1 MLILLYAITAA
12 SSALTPSQGNAAAC
26 EDTPLNVTVIGILAK
41 TNGTVESA
49 GVGCTIIQKSISWKQ
64 PFVIMVILPPPDSSA
79 GVPSITSL
87 PSELLT
93 ASKAALIPAKKR
105 GERN

>member
-1 MLILLYAITAA
+1 
-12 SSALTPSQGNAAAC
+12 
-26 EDTPLNVTVIGILAK
+26 
-41 TNGTVESA
+41 
-49 GVGCTIIQKSISWKQ
+49 
-64 PFVIMVILPPPDSSA
+64 MVILPPPDSSA